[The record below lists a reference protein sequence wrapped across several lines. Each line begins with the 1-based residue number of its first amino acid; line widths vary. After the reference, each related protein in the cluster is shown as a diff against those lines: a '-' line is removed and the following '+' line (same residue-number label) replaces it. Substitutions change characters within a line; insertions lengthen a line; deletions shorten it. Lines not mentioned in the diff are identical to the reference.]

1 MKKEKQIRDER
12 PFRNLIG
19 QKIIDIRNPSK
30 SDSMILVFEDG
41 TELLFRQ
48 HPKSDYP
55 IPAFWQESNNNARQR
70 MLRNLPFKE
79 KLKEFLEDVWCA
91 LTI

>member
-1 MKKEKQIRDER
+1 MKKEKQIRNER

-30 SDSMILVFEDG
+30 SDSMTLVFEDG

-48 HPKSDYP
+48 HSKLNYP
-55 IPAFWQESNNNARQR
+55 VPAFWQESYNDARQR
-70 MLRNLPFKE
+70 MRRNLPFKK
-79 KLKEFLEDVWCA
+79 KLKELLEDIWHA